1 MGRLE
6 GKAAFVTAAA
16 QGMGRGIALCLAE
29 EGADVMVSDLASQ
42 ETAMKAV
49 AAEIEAMG
57 RRSEIRATDVTDREA
72 VQALVDR
79 TVETFGHLDIAVA
92 NAGISVIEPV
102 LAAKW
107 EHVLKTFEVTQFG
120 VFHTCQLAARQ
131 MVSQVKAGRPGGK
144 IVITGS
150 VHEELSPE
158 NCAAYNMAKAAA
170 VMLGR
175 TLAVELA
182 PYHINVNVVN
192 PGWVDTPGS
201 RGYVGDRVVD
211 EGGKKIVWGRL
222 GTPRDIGK
230 AVAYLASE
238 DADYVTGETLRV
250 DGGFKVG
257 MKLSERRGYEHP

>member
-1 MGRLE
+1 MGRLD
-6 GKAAFVTAAA
+6 GKSALVTASA

-29 EGADVMVSDLASQ
+29 EGADVMVSDLGTQ
-42 ETAMKAV
+42 EAGMKEV
-49 AAEIEAMG
+49 VAEIEALG
-57 RRSEIRATDVTDREA
+57 RRAAICTTDVTDRDA
-72 VQALVDR
+72 VKALVDR

-92 NAGISVIEPV
+92 NAGVSVIGPMLE
-102 LAAKW
+102 ARW
-107 EHVLKTFEVTQFG
+107 EDVRKTFEVTQFG
-120 VFHTCQLAARQ
+120 VFHTCQFAARQ
-131 MVSQVKAGRPGGK
+131 MVAQVKAGRPGGK

-182 PYHINVNVVN
+182 PHHINVNVVN

-201 RGYVGDRVVD
+201 RGYVGDQVVD
-211 EGGKKIVWGRL
+211 EGGKKIIWGRL
-222 GTPRDIGK
+222 GTTRDIGR
-230 AVAYLASE
+230 AVVYLASD

-257 MKLSERRGYEHP
+257 MRLSEHRGYEHR